1 MWYTKVGDKME
12 MIKWFLMIIGI
23 FGLLILGCLM
33 LLRSDEKKRLNTKKY
48 QQNIERINQTN
59 EMLDETLDELK
70 GYNKMLE
77 KTCKKIDHFN
87 HKFLKIK

>member
-48 QQNIERINQTN
+48 QQNINTP
-59 EMLDETLDELK
+59 
-70 GYNKMLE
+70 
-77 KTCKKIDHFN
+77 
-87 HKFLKIK
+87 

>member
-23 FGLLILGCLM
+23 FGLLICLM

-77 KTCKKIDHFN
+77 KTCKQIDHFN